1 MQDRDKT
8 FEIVLVKEGFREFHS
23 ARFLL
28 NSFSWLF
35 QPFLRAVLCV
45 YMLVCCVRV
54 YLCVRTGRNVEL
66 FLGGGGVTVYLEAI
80 FRRVY
85 FSGAIFRGGDF
96 PRIILKNIIILPNC
110 TLCFLVA
117 HCFSDNSSGNKRKC
131 YSMFWKQT
139 RMLLYVMKM

>member
-1 MQDRDKT
+1 MC
-8 FEIVLVKEGFREFHS
+8 IYVG
-23 ARFLL
+23 LL
-28 NSFSWLF
+28 C
-35 QPFLRAVLCV
+35 ACV
-45 YMLVCCVRV
+45 FVCADWKKRG
-54 YLCVRTGRNVEL
+54 T